1 MDFVHNP
8 YRCDPLRVGM
18 YGLYT
23 SEINVGYIGVIA

>member
-8 YRCDPLRVGM
+8 YMCGPLRVGM

-23 SEINVGYIGVIA
+23 SEINVDYI